1 MAEYRGIDSFDYILL
16 LVKWKKFFIIMAI
29 LIIVVSY
36 LAIYYFVPN
45 QYDSISL
52 IIPTQENQTTG
63 ISAIL
68 KNFTDLP
75 FNMGNFSQNVDVGMY
90 NTVIYS
96 RSNLEK
102 VIKKFD
108 LYEEYNLGSMEK
120 TVKLL
125 EDNITTDITE
135 QGAFT
140 ITVRASS
147 PQKSADMNNYIIDI
161 LNKAII
167 TLNVSKARDNRQFL
181 ENRYTEVKNNL
192 ALAEDSLKLFQEKT
206 GMFEAEDQVKA
217 IIEEYASMEA
227 DLAKQQ
233 VELAVVEKLT
243 GKNSPQSE
251 QERAIVENFQNKME
265 SIKNGNSDV
274 REMFSLRSLPKNAIQ
289 YFRYYRNVKIYD
301 TVLEYLIPMYEQTKF
316 DEQKDVPIL
325 QVIDY
330 AVPPEKRAY
339 PKRIIFAAI
348 ITFFILSLSALFII
362 TREILINTQNPK
374 IKMILNEL
382 KIHKK
387 VE

>member
-1 MAEYRGIDSFDYILL
+1 
-16 LVKWKKFFIIMAI
+16 MAI